1 MRRWFLV
8 AAAILVISSLAA
20 PGALAQQTVR
30 KQKATRS
37 TTAAGAIS
45 RPRTAMST
53 LDIQGA
59 YGFGFQCVVGE
70 TANTHVIGWIPENIA
85 ITIEFWSDEESDP
98 IATLSSIQFKDGA
111 AGGER
116 FNSDDEGGD
125 LNPYFRMMKPYA
137 ANWILTVGAADAGI
151 ACYSYKVTLQ

>member
-1 MRRWFLV
+1 V